1 MKNYGLSIRRIRGSI
16 NIHSI
21 NNYKR
26 FLKIFNEF
34 LENTKEG
41 S

>member
-1 MKNYGLSIRRIRGSI
+1 MKKYGLSIRRIRGSI
-16 NIHSI
+16 NIQSI